1 MWIAVAMFAGLLLAL
16 ELAARW
22 AGLGKPLLYEKTAYG
37 YRVVP
42 GQTLERFGHR
52 LSYNDYGMRSESVAA
67 RPDPGVLRVLCVGD
81 SITFGSAATDQA
93 QTYPYQLQAL
103 LERQGEGARYE
114 VLNISAGGWAME
126 NEEGWLLEHGVYGS
140 QAVVL
145 QVATHDLFQDKAGSE
160 VVGTHASFPER
171 APLLAL
177 QELMVRYVLPRISQR
192 LKLRDPG
199 EVLYH
204 HDRDDVARTMAT
216 LERIARLVRS
226 QGAELFVLFV
236 EQPKGYEPD
245 DELTRYGKARLHAK
259 VEELAIPLILTAAA
273 MEAAGGTRAFFD
285 GLHPNSLGNGVMAQ
299 QAAARLI
306 AWQREARPATRRR
319 LSLVRAA
326 N

>member
-1 MWIAVAMFAGLLLAL
+1 MWIGLGAVLAILVAL
-16 ELAARW
+16 EAGARLV
-22 AGLGKPLLYEKTAYG
+22 GLGRPLLYEKTSYG

-42 GQTLERFGHR
+42 GQQLNRFGKR
-52 LSYNDYGMRSESVAA
+52 VAYNEWGMRSEPVSA
-67 RPDPGVLRVLCVGD
+67 RPEPGVLRVLCVGD

-103 LERQGEGARYE
+103 LERHGDGARYE

-177 QELMVRYVLPRISQR
+177 QELTVRYVLPRISQR

-236 EQPKGYEPD
+236 EQPRGYEPD

-273 MEAAGGTRAFFD
+273 MEAAGGPRAFFD
-285 GLHPNSLGNGVMAQ
+285 GLHPNSLGNSVMAE
-299 QAAARLI
+299 QAATRLI
-306 AWQREARPATRRR
+306 AWQRETRPATRRR
-319 LSLVRAA
+319 LSLVRAG
-326 N
+326 